1 MINSQLQI
9 ETPLYKSDNLI
20 SPKINTPSFQTQISS
35 KSNEI
40 FIKGKTSSTNLLFQ
54 SIISGNVEQTKTLLE
69 KGADPNFKSKVHPLI

>member
-20 SPKINTPSFQTQISS
+20 SPKINTPSFQTQIYS

-40 FIKGKTSSTNLLFQ
+40 FIKAKSSPTNLLFQ

-69 KGADPNFKSKVHPLI
+69 KGADPNFKSNVHLLI

>member
-9 ETPLYKSDNLI
+9 ESHLYKSDNII
-20 SPKINTPSFQTQISS
+20 SPKINTPSFQSQISS

-40 FIKGKTSSTNLLFQ
+40 FIKGKTSSTDPLFQ

-69 KGADPNFKSKVHPLI
+69 NGADPNIKSKVNPHI